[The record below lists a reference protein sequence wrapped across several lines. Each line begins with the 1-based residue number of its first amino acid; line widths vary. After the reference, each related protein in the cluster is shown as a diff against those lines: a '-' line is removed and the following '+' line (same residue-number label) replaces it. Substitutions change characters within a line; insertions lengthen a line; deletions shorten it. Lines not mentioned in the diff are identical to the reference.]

1 MCVFTNGQSLLLW
14 LQGFKAFNN
23 LLFIFILT
31 KQWLPLQ
38 YGYRVELLPVFGVL
52 LHAVNV
58 IIKIAVCK
66 LVDLASNTYAS
77 AVDKNTQQRLPRDR
91 LAFLMRGQ

>member
-1 MCVFTNGQSLLLW
+1 MAFIEVLLL
-14 LQGFKAFNN
+14 GRFVVSIRGK
-23 LLFIFILT
+23 
-31 KQWLPLQ
+31 
-38 YGYRVELLPVFGVL
+38 V
-52 LHAVNV
+52 HAVNV

>member
-1 MCVFTNGQSLLLW
+1 M
-14 LQGFKAFNN
+14 
-23 LLFIFILT
+23 FIFILA

-38 YGYRVELLPVFGVL
+38 YGCRVGLLPVLGVL

-66 LVDLASNTYAS
+66 LVDLKSNIYTS
-77 AVDKNTQQRLPRDR
+77 AVGENTQQRLPRDR
-91 LAFLMRGQ
+91 LAFLMRGQWLNKILKAK